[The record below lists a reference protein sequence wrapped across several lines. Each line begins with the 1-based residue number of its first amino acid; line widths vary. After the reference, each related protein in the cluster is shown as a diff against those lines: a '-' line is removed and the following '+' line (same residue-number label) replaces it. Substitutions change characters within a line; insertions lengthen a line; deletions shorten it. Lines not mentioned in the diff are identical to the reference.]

1 MRRRGVMSNQKMF
14 LAVLSVVIGL
24 DNVVTLANLV
34 TLAMKMGYSEDVVE
48 TAILN
53 AFTRVRNLDMA
64 LRYFGNLPSTLWTT
78 MISTLP
84 QCAGYMR
91 NGMVDKATELFKQM
105 TTRNVACW
113 AAMIYGL
120 MHNGQ
125 CGISGVDGSDAYT
138 REHSKRFELNK
149 CSFGMCKHW
158 RR

>member
-1 MRRRGVMSNQKMF
+1 MSDQKMF

-64 LRYFGNLPSTLWTT
+64 LRYFGNLPT
-78 MISTLP
+78 
-84 QCAGYMR
+84 GYMR
-91 NGMVDKATELFKQM
+91 NGMVDKAKELFKQM

-120 MHNGQ
+120 MHIMVSVESLELMAQMHILGN
-125 CGISGVDGSDAYT
+125 IPSDSSLTSALLACANIGDVEVRGT
-138 REHSKRFELNK
+138 DTF
-149 CSFGMCKHW
+149 SFIQS
-158 RR
+158 RVLV

>member
-1 MRRRGVMSNQKMF
+1 MRRRGVMSDQKMF

-78 MISTLP
+78 MISALP
-84 QCAGYMR
+84 QCGSWKMQLH
-91 NGMVDKATELFKQM
+91 VIDKFPNRLLRHKL
-105 TTRNVACW
+105 R
-113 AAMIYGL
+113 
-120 MHNGQ
+120 
-125 CGISGVDGSDAYT
+125 
-138 REHSKRFELNK
+138 
-149 CSFGMCKHW
+149 
-158 RR
+158 